1 MPHRIWRNW
10 SWYTGRWWVGCYFRY
25 SEEGT
30 GRGCSPPR
38 PLLAVPNVTAYPST
52 ASEQITCYCCIMVHC
67 SAVLMCQYRD
77 NLRWECET
85 SNVKAAVSRHSMTAT
100 TAEPYGYRRQLCLT
114 LGRCVS
120 WNRSASFGRDVV
132 STLFKLLS
140 EWGEPTQLFLLLN
153 PQLNA

>member
-1 MPHRIWRNW
+1 
-10 SWYTGRWWVGCYFRY
+10 
-25 SEEGT
+25 
-30 GRGCSPPR
+30 
-38 PLLAVPNVTAYPST
+38 
-52 ASEQITCYCCIMVHC
+52 
-67 SAVLMCQYRD
+67 
-77 NLRWECET
+77 
-85 SNVKAAVSRHSMTAT
+85 MTAT